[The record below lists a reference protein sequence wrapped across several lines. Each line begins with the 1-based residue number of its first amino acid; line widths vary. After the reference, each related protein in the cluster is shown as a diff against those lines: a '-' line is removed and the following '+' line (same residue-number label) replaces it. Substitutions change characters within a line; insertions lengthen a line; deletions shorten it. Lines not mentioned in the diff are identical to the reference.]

1 MSPKNLIFASILS
14 KGIINLTFYEKN
26 KMKVVFLL
34 TAHAADD
41 DRVWYHQVPSL
52 LQHNCEVA
60 VIAPRVAQLSSP
72 LMRIYNPEILS
83 RQQLIRHLAE
93 LLLEQHPDV
102 VIGDTP
108 MALCGALTY
117 RRKNHT
123 ACRILY
129 DVTEWYPSKKNVRNL
144 GLVRRLLKRTILC
157 AFNVYVNCLADGFVF
172 GEKYKSLP
180 FRRLFPHKPYVYVSY
195 YPDLKYIPSSQ
206 HSALNDEVRLFY
218 SGPLTEEKGFPH
230 VLASAAM
237 VARRHPDWKVNLKVL
252 TADHPCVHAEL
263 PGNLSLDI
271 QPYQL
276 FEPFCQT
283 LAEQDLFLDL
293 RSTDRENR
301 KCLPIK
307 LFYYMAV
314 GRPVIYSNLDAIEDG
329 CPEIGQFGHLVDP
342 KDECSV
348 ADTIERYVLHPD
360 EYQQHCDAARRLA
373 EQKYY
378 WKAIEADF
386 VRFILQHE

>member
-1 MSPKNLIFASILS
+1 M
-14 KGIINLTFYEKN
+14 TFYEK

-52 LQHNCEVA
+52 LQHDCEVA

-93 LLLEQHPDV
+93 LLLEQQPDV

-117 RRKNHT
+117 RRKNH
-123 ACRILY
+123 ASCRILY

-144 GLVRRLLKRTILC
+144 GPGRSFFKRIILHL
-157 AFNVYVNCLADGFVF
+157 FKIYVNCHTDGFIF
-172 GEKYKSLP
+172 GEKFKSLT
-180 FRRLFPHKPYVYVSY
+180 FRRLFPRKPYVYLSY
-195 YPDLKYIPSSQ
+195 YPELNYIAPSQPGNLK
-206 HSALNDEVRLFY
+206 EKVRLFY

-230 VLASAAM
+230 VLASAAK

-252 TADHPCVHAEL
+252 TDALLPHVPADL
-263 PGNLSLDI
+263 PENLALDI
-271 QPYQL
+271 SPYL
-276 FEPFCQT
+276 PFEKFCKI

-293 RSTDRENR
+293 RSPDRENR

-307 LFYYMAV
+307 LFYYMAA
-314 GRPVIYSNLDAIEDG
+314 GKPVIYSDLDAIEDG
-329 CPEIGQFGHLVDP
+329 CPEISQMGYLVNPRNEDR
-342 KDECSV
+342 V
-348 ADTIERYVLHPD
+348 ADIIEHYVMVPEL
-360 EYQQHCDAARRLA
+360 YRQQCDNARRLA
-373 EQKYY
+373 EQKYH